1 MRKVKIIKI
10 TVSEIGEAEKKVND
24 EIEKL
29 DKEGKKTVSIVTD
42 TFGVSPMYLIYTVI
56 YEDGG
61 GKKD

>member
-1 MRKVKIIKI
+1 MRKIKVIKI

-29 DKEGKKTVSIVTD
+29 AGEGKRVVSIVTD

-56 YEDGG
+56 YEESPNV
-61 GKKD
+61 

>member
-1 MRKVKIIKI
+1 MRKVKIIRI

-61 GKKD
+61 GNKD

>member
-1 MRKVKIIKI
+1 MRKVKVIKI

>member
-1 MRKVKIIKI
+1 MRKVKVIKI

-24 EIEKL
+24 EIERL
-29 DKEGKKTVSIVTD
+29 AGEGKKTVSIVTD